1 MIDLISLRAY
11 TLIKSVIHMNTKF
24 VTTVYNSCHDLL
36 EKSASFNDFI
46 VATVATIHDYK
57 WDCE

>member
-1 MIDLISLRAY
+1 MIDLISLRAE
-11 TLIKSVIHMNTKF
+11 TLMKSVIHMNTKF

-36 EKSASFNDFI
+36 EKSTSFNDFI

-57 WDCE
+57 